1 MSLESSAAERQ
12 STQAGPAPLHTLK
25 CEICGSSDL
34 AELYPME
41 MMHGNGGPFRYVYC
55 NDCQSTYQP
64 EKLADYGKFY
74 PSSYYS
80 FQYREPETLSERIR
94 QLKRK
99 YRNAYYYFSKGWIGR
114 LLARA
119 RPCPVNHLSRHVSL
133 RRDMAILEIGS
144 GTGELLHEI
153 ADLGIRK
160 VIGIDPFVPQD
171 IVYGNGARVY
181 KSGIRDLAQLAGDER
196 FDLIMFNHSLEHSPT
211 PVEDLANV
219 SRYLKKGGEIL
230 IRLPVSGSE
239 IARRYGKFWW
249 SLDAPRHI
257 YLFSTKSMALLAAKC
272 GLTVKR
278 THFEGTIDDFLAS
291 EQHKAGIPLL
301 DARSYVVSKDFSAF
315 SASEMKDFESRIAR
329 QNESGTAAL
338 AGFVLGKRDE

>member
-1 MSLESSAAERQ
+1 
-12 STQAGPAPLHTLK
+12 
-25 CEICGSSDL
+25 
-34 AELYPME
+34 ME
-41 MMHGNGGPFRYVYC
+41 MMYGKEGPFRYVYC
-55 NDCQSTYQP
+55 NTCQSTYQP
-64 EKLADYGKFY
+64 EKLDDYGKFY
-74 PSSYYS
+74 PASYYS
-80 FQYREPETLSERIR
+80 FQYQEPRTFSERFR

-99 YRNAYYYFSKGWIGR
+99 HRNRFYYFSNGLIGY

-119 RPCPVNHLSRHVSL
+119 RPCPVNHLSRHVRL

-160 VIGIDPFVPQD
+160 VIGIDPFVPED
-171 IVYGNGARVY
+171 IVYRNGARVY
-181 KSGIRDLAQLAGDER
+181 KAGLRDLATLTGDEK

-211 PVEDLANV
+211 PIEDLASA
-219 SRYLKKGGEIL
+219 SRYLKKDGEIL

-239 IARRYGKFWW
+239 ISQKYGKYWW

-257 YLFSTKSMALLAAKC
+257 YLFSTKSMGLLAHKC
-272 GLTVKR
+272 GLTIKR

-301 DARSYVVSKDFSAF
+301 AENSYVVSKDFSAF
-315 SASEMKDFESRIAR
+315 SETEIKEYEISIAQ
-329 QNESGTAAL
+329 QNKRGTAAL
-338 AGFVLGKRDE
+338 AGFVLDFPSDQAHQQRSE